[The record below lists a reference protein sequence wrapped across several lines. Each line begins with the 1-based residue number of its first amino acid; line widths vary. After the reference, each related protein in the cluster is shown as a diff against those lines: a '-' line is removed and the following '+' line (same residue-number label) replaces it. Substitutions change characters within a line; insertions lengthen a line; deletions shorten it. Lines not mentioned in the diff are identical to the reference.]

1 MPTLRLIGRSP
12 CNSLYPTLLNGTIR
26 TAFGLNRSP
35 FPGVRVA
42 MSDGMIEIDGSEGE
56 GGGQILRSALALS
69 ILTHRPF
76 KLTNIRANRSK
87 PGLQPQHLMCVRAAS
102 TISGATYKGGSVGSS
117 VLYFEPGAVKAG
129 NYTFSI
135 GTAGATT
142 LVLHTVY
149 LPLAL
154 RGDKPSEI
162 TITGGTLNQHAP
174 CYHFL
179 ETTWASYMAR
189 LGIRIELE
197 MIRPGF
203 YPRGG
208 GEIRAVVHPCSRVN
222 GLSLL
227 SCPELTTA
235 GGFSAYAGLPESV
248 GKRQARRL
256 SVRLKSAGVESHIPV
271 EEWEAANPG
280 SVAAVI
286 FRQAPVPPLFFGL
299 GERGKPSESVADD
312 AADEAIAFR
321 DAKCPIDPHSADQLL
336 LPLCFSNDASE
347 YRTSEITR
355 HTTTNIETVRKF
367 VDRTVQIEEGDGKSG
382 IVRVAARV

>member
-1 MPTLRLIGRSP
+1 
-12 CNSLYPTLLNGTIR
+12 
-26 TAFGLNRSP
+26 
-35 FPGVRVA
+35 
-42 MSDGMIEIDGSEGE
+42 MIEIDGSEGE

-69 ILTHRPF
+69 ILTRRPF
-76 KLTNIRANRSK
+76 KLVNIRANRSK
-87 PGLQPQHLMCVRAAS
+87 PGLQPQHLMCVRAAGN
-102 TISGATYKGGSVGSS
+102 ISGATYKGGSVGSS
-117 VLYFEPGAVKAG
+117 VLYFEPGAVKSG
-129 NYTFSI
+129 SYTFSI
-135 GTAGATT
+135 GTAGATS

-149 LPLAL
+149 LPLAF

-162 TITGGTLNQHAP
+162 TITGGTHNAHAP

-179 ETTWASYMAR
+179 ETTWTAYMAR
-189 LGIRIELE
+189 IGIQVEVK
-197 MIRPGF
+197 MPRPGF

-227 SCPELTTA
+227 ACPELTTA
-235 GGFSAYAGLPESV
+235 GGFSAFAGLPESV

-256 SVRLKSAGVESHIPV
+256 SVRMKSEGVESHIPV
-271 EEWEAANPG
+271 EEWQAANPG

-299 GERGKPSESVADD
+299 GERGKPAESVADD

-321 DAKCPIDPHSADQLL
+321 DAKCPVDPHSADQLL
-336 LPLCFSNDASE
+336 LPLAFSDDASE

-355 HTTTNIETVRKF
+355 HTTTNMETVRRF
-367 VDRTVQIEEGDGKSG
+367 TDRSIQVEYGAGKSG
-382 IVRVAARV
+382 VVRVAARV

>member
-1 MPTLRLIGRSP
+1 
-12 CNSLYPTLLNGTIR
+12 
-26 TAFGLNRSP
+26 
-35 FPGVRVA
+35 
-42 MSDGMIEIDGSEGE
+42 MIEIDGSEGE

-69 ILTHRPF
+69 ILTRRPF
-76 KLTNIRANRSK
+76 KLVNIRANRTK
-87 PGLQPQHLMCVRAAS
+87 PGLQPQHLMCVRAAGV
-102 TISGATYKGGSVGSS
+102 ICGGQYKGGSVGSS
-117 VLYFEPGAVKAG
+117 VLYFEPGPLRSG
-129 NYTFSI
+129 TYSFSI
-135 GTAGATT
+135 GTAGATA

-154 RGDKPSEI
+154 QGTGPSEI
-162 TITGGTLNQHAP
+162 TITGGTHTIHAP
-174 CYHFL
+174 CFHFL
-179 ETTWASYMAR
+179 ETTWSAHLAR
-189 LGIRIELE
+189 LGIRVNVE

-208 GEIRAVVHPCSRVN
+208 GEIRAVVHPCARVN
-222 GLSLL
+222 GTHLL
-227 SCPELTTA
+227 TCPELTTA

-248 GKRQARRL
+248 GRRQARRL
-256 SVRLKSAGVESHIPV
+256 TVRLKSEDVESHIPM

-321 DAKCPIDPHSADQLL
+321 DAKCPVDPHSADQIL
-336 LPLCFSNDASE
+336 LPLSFSDDASE

-355 HTTTNIETVRKF
+355 HLTTNIETVRKF
-367 VDRTVQIEEGDGKSG
+367 VDRTIQIEHADGKSG
-382 IVRVAARV
+382 VVRISGRV